1 MRLPIS
7 YKSQREY
14 GDLNMCTA
22 VCYNVAMHYLVGTEA
37 LFSAE
42 TIDALMRQSAECY
55 RACQGDQQLLMV
67 ADVMRCVPR
76 PPGILSKDFGGTLC
90 TAPEDEDLA
99 EVEGL
104 VVMSLLDTLQMLRE
118 TTIPV
123 AFIAT
128 FSGHSIVFLA
138 SPTGR
143 VLLFDP
149 LPASVVDA
157 STWQLCA
164 TARAAVYS
172 GVLFGHEIA

>member
-1 MRLPIS
+1 MRLPII

-37 LFSAE
+37 LFAAE

-55 RACQGDQQLLMV
+55 RACQEQLLMV

-104 VVMSLLDTLQMLRE
+104 VVMSLLDALQMLRE

-164 TARAAVYS
+164 QPTVYS